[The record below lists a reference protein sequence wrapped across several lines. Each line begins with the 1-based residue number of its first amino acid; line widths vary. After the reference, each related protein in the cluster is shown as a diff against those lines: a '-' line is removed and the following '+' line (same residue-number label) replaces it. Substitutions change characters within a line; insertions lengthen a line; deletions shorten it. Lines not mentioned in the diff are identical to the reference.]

1 MIWGAALLA
10 AMIGVTA
17 QPELDP
23 VPDPRDD
30 PPDTVPEPEPPGSL
44 PEPRPVPEPELP
56 PGEDPTQEEPEDPA
70 GNPSRPPDSR
80 TRGAPNVDVDVS
92 DKSASIDL
100 GGDLIIKPRC
110 NDKGGC
116 NGGRVGFVARF
127 PVTALSPTA
136 GQRATVDALNGF
148 TSSWRLGILGEYLR
162 DATKMDGPSKMY
174 LLTAGVDWGL
184 KTFRYFPDAR
194 PGARVRNRHS
204 ASALLRFLA
213 YIHKPRRSR
222 VAPQLLVKYD
232 RNWVGAPAVGV
243 ILPGLDPT
251 EPIFVPDQIV
261 DGPQTRGVFSAT
273 LPVLFS
279 VQRGK
284 RILPQLGFG
293 PTLRFASAGPLK
305 GYSPFGSSAT
315 ARAEFWLYWYPT
327 GSEGLELQKTNARI
341 GVSPYLDAFVMGR
354 DSDQPGTN
362 VGALIEVKVGVRGY
376 EY

>member
-1 MIWGAALLA
+1 MIWGAAVLA
-10 AMIGVTA
+10 ALLGAAV
-17 QPELDP
+17 QPGLDP

-30 PPDTVPEPEPPGSL
+30 PPDPLPEPGGDLPDPGPSPEPEPQG
-44 PEPRPVPEPELP
+44 
-56 PGEDPTQEEPEDPA
+56 EEPAQEGPEEPPP
-70 GNPSRPPDSR
+70 NPSRPPDRR

-92 DKSASIDL
+92 DKAASIDL

-148 TSSWRLGILGEYLR
+148 TSSWRLGLLGEYLR
-162 DATKMDGPSKMY
+162 DATKMDGPAVMY

-184 KTFRYFPDAR
+184 KTFRYFPNAR
-194 PGARVRNRHS
+194 ANPRVRNRHS

-213 YIHKPRRSR
+213 YVHKPRRSR

-279 VQRGK
+279 IQRGK
-284 RILPQLGFG
+284 VLPQLGFG
-293 PTLRFASAGPLK
+293 PTVRFASAGSLS
-305 GYSPFGSSAT
+305 GYSPFGNSAT
-315 ARAEFWLYWYPT
+315 ARGEFWLYWYPT
-327 GSEGLELQKTNARI
+327 GNEGLELQKTNARI
-341 GVSPYLDAFVMGR
+341 GVSPYLDLFVQGR
-354 DSDQPGTN
+354 DDDQPATN